1 MRKFLLAIVT
11 ALSLFAS
18 VQAQEVQTVSDPSF
32 EAFLAQFEEGLTAF
46 VNGQHDLWK
55 DLVSH
60 SDAATIMGGWGAYEK
75 GWDEVGPRYDWAAA
89 RFVESGA
96 KVEVE
101 YLTKL
106 VSGDMAYTVAI
117 ERSNA
122 LIIGQDKPAPLALRV
137 THIYM
142 KEDGAWK
149 LMHRHADPLI
159 EKTAP
164 AAVLQ
169 EGDE

>member
-1 MRKFLLAIVT
+1 MKNVLITLVT
-11 ALSLFAS
+11 ALSLFAT
-18 VQAQEVQTVSDPSF
+18 VQAQEVQTVSDTSF
-32 EAFLAQFEEGLTAF
+32 QEFLLQFE
-46 VNGQHDLWK
+46 NGTSGFINGDNTLWLENASK
-55 DLVSH
+55 
-60 SDAATIMGGWGAYEK
+60 SDAATIMGAWGAFEK
-75 GWDEVGPRYDWAAA
+75 GWNEVQPRYDWAAA

-96 KVEVE
+96 KADVE
-101 YLTKL
+101 YISSV

-122 LIIGQDKPAPLALRV
+122 LIVGQDKPAPLALRV

-169 EGDE
+169 SDN